1 MSSEVE
7 VDAEA
12 ISNDPTQHQHS
23 TAYQPY
29 HDARPPTSAGNPSVP
44 TPPMDPDADA
54 DAEDEEP
61 IQPPKDFNEHFP
73 AHLPVPP
80 FIHVQGVPNFRD
92 LGGYPCPPPPSLR
105 SGGAESS
112 KKFMVRK
119 NLLFRCAHPTQL
131 TSHGAATLRNLGITN
146 IYDLRSAPEIDKLA
160 HTPPAS
166 PTSTG
171 EQQQQQQPPLGK
183 PKQPTA
189 LDTSNGYIVIPG
201 VPREFT
207 PVYERE
213 DYSPV
218 ALARKLQWY
227 TSPNSPDKA
236 YSEGFVNAYR
246 DIATYAARGG
256 AYARILRQ
264 TLRSAEN
271 MVRNP
276 GLGGRRRPTS
286 AFANLDFLMDWTRD
300 SGENSPVGS
309 RKVSRSGGGS
319 MGDKDGDGDGGTAPA
334 ADGGTHRAPDR
345 EKKDGGLIFHC
356 TAGKDRTG
364 VLAAVIL
371 RLLGVDEDTICWE
384 YAITEPGLGSWRNL
398 FIDRIS
404 KGGLGGPNKEQAY
417 RKEQDDKDKEAELKR
432 KQTEVGPPGN
442 NRMMSRAE
450 ASRICGSR
458 AANMRAWMAEVLEG
472 EFGGSERY
480 LLEMVG
486 LSELEVQQLK
496 EKLVV
501 EVKEEGEVTVPR
513 GIKGWS
519 LERGMEDDYVD
530 ADAADDGSGAEKE
543 GGGVGSVMNGQ
554 ERGKLGLDESAGREK
569 EEKVM
574 TG

>member
-1 MSSEVE
+1 MSSE

-12 ISNDPTQHQHS
+12 ISNDPSQHNS
-23 TAYQPY
+23 SYQPY
-29 HDARPPTSAGNPSVP
+29 MDARPPTSAGDASIP
-44 TPPMDPDADA
+44 TPPMDPEAQ
-54 DAEDEEP
+54 EEP

-92 LGGYPCPPPPSLR
+92 LGGYPCPPPPSVR
-105 SGGAESS
+105 TSGGTGKSY
-112 KKFMVRK
+112 MVRK

-160 HTPPAS
+160 HTPSTS
-166 PTSTG
+166 PGAEHAPSPG
-171 EQQQQQQPPLGK
+171 QPNQPP
-183 PKQPTA
+183 A

-201 VPREFT
+201 VPRDFT

-227 TSPNSPDKA
+227 TSPNSPDKS

-256 AYARILRQ
+256 AYAKILRQ
-264 TLRSAEN
+264 TLKSAEH
-271 MVRNP
+271 MKRNP
-276 GLGGRRRPTS
+276 ALGRRRRPTS
-286 AFANLDFLMDWTRD
+286 AFANLDFLMDWTKD
-300 SGENSPVGS
+300 SQENSPSNS
-309 RKVSRSGGGS
+309 RGVSRSGPLGS
-319 MGDKDGDGDGGTAPA
+319 AAGNDTTDGDTGAGAPNREKTDGGI
-334 ADGGTHRAPDR
+334 
-345 EKKDGGLIFHC
+345 IFHC

-371 RLLGVDEDTICWE
+371 KLLGVDDDTICWE

-404 KGGLGGPNKEQAY
+404 KGGLGGPNREQAY
-417 RKEQDDKDKEAELKR
+417 SNDKEGELKR

-442 NRMMSRAE
+442 RMMTRAE

-458 AANMRAWMAEVLEG
+458 AVNMRAWMAEVLQG

-480 LLEMVG
+480 LREMVG
-486 LSELEVQQLK
+486 LSAEEVEGLK
-496 EKLVV
+496 EGLVV
-501 EVKEEGEVTVPR
+501 EVQEQGEVTVPR

-519 LERGMEDDYVD
+519 LERGMEDDY
-530 ADAADDGSGAEKE
+530 ADEEGGN
-543 GGGVGSVMNGQ
+543 GGGVGSVDG
-554 ERGKLGLDESAGREK
+554 EEKDEEKKLGLDENAGREK
-569 EEKVM
+569 EEKAM
-574 TG
+574 MG